1 MNLGVLI
8 WGIAAGI
15 LGLIVIFM
23 YNHLV
28 SLKNKAHNALSN
40 IDVQLKKRYDL
51 IPQLVDAVKGYMQHE
66 KELLEKI
73 TALRSRAASNN
84 LSDDQKVDI
93 NNQLSRAI
101 GQVMVNVE
109 SYPDLKASNN
119 FMHLQRS
126 LTEVEE
132 QLSASRRS
140 FNMSVT
146 QLNTTI
152 EKFPSNIIANI
163 FGFKKQQ
170 LFEATG
176 TERHAVSLDM

>member
-1 MNLGVLI
+1 MNTSILVLSIGLGVL
-8 WGIAAGI
+8 
-15 LGLIVIFM
+15 LLIIIFM

-51 IPQLVDAVKGYMQHE
+51 IPQLVDAVKGYMEHE
-66 KELLEKI
+66 EEVLKKI
-73 TALRSRAASNN
+73 TALRSRAANNN

-93 NNQLSRAI
+93 NNQISRAL
-101 GQVMVNVE
+101 GQVMVTVE
-109 SYPDLKASNN
+109 SYPDLKASDN

-140 FNMSVT
+140 FNMAVT
-146 QLNTTI
+146 LLNTSI

-176 TERHAVSLDM
+176 TERHSVSLDM

>member
-1 MNLGVLI
+1 
-8 WGIAAGI
+8 
-15 LGLIVIFM
+15 
-23 YNHLV
+23 
-28 SLKNKAHNALSN
+28 
-40 IDVQLKKRYDL
+40 
-51 IPQLVDAVKGYMQHE
+51 
-66 KELLEKI
+66 
-73 TALRSRAASNN
+73 
-84 LSDDQKVDI
+84 
-93 NNQLSRAI
+93 
-101 GQVMVNVE
+101 MVNVE